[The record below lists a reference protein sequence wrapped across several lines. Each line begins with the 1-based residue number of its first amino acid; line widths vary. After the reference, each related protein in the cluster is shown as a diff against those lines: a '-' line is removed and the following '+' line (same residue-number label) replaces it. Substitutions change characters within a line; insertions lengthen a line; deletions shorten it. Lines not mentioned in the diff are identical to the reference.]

1 MVESKQLLWSIPLEG
16 EHVRVVGVI
25 VRVVPMQAI
34 VVVTVDVAQVIF
46 TAVVLIFLIFVPIL
60 QALVVMKV
68 GWVGMRK
75 SRH

>member
-1 MVESKQLLWSIPLEG
+1 
-16 EHVRVVGVI
+16 
-25 VRVVPMQAI
+25 MQAI

-46 TAVVLIFLIFVPIL
+46 TAVVLIFLIFIPIL